1 MRRSAWPDGGV
12 DSERPE
18 LRETPD
24 AMPSLISVEN
34 QLPEDLHRAM
44 RHFIEEHPHWDQYR
58 LVQAAIAGFLF
69 QQGCKDPSVVR
80 HYLSGLFCRESCTL

>member
-1 MRRSAWPDGGV
+1 MSY
-12 DSERPE
+12 
-18 LRETPD
+18 
-24 AMPSLISVEN
+24 LISVEN

-44 RHFIEEHPHWDQYR
+44 GAFIEEHPNWDQYR

-69 QQGCKDPSVVR
+69 QQGCKAPSVVR